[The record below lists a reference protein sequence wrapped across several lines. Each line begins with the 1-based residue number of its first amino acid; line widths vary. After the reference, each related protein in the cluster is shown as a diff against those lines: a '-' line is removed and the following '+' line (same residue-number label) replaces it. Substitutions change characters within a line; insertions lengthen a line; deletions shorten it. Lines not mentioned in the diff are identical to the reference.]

1 MLRRPPRSTRTD
13 TLFPYT
19 TLFRSVGIC
28 ANSHKVSRHLIDGVR
43 DAAQR
48 SGMAVQC
55 VQKPSEMEPNQ
66 PGLQFARTSA
76 DMFSAL
82 ATNAQVA
89 GGTAWLWS
97 LPDAVNAVDVLFVD
111 EAAQMSL
118 SNVLAISPAAPSQEI
133 GSAAC

>member
-28 ANSHKVSRHLIDGVR
+28 ANSHKVIRHLLDGVR

-82 ATNAQVA
+82 ATNRSEEHTSELQ
-89 GGTAWLWS
+89 S
-97 LPDAVNAVDVLFVD
+97 LMRISYAVFCLKKKKTIVQDNTK
-111 EAAQMSL
+111 
-118 SNVLAISPAAPSQEI
+118 EI
-133 GSAAC
+133 HKI